1 MPYSETSGDRILSSH
16 QAGRIARFRAW
27 VLVVIPFGALI
38 FQAYVPLFFPRL
50 EYLDLA
56 LLVTIYFAMMRHSP
70 INGIVVGCGMG
81 LAQDA
86 LAHNPL
92 GMYGIAKTLVG
103 FFAASIGTRIDV
115 SQPFVRLLACFVFY
129 VFHQFLFWLI
139 SRALLDKLV
148 AFDWPQTL
156 ILSGFNAVVGLALFH
171 FLDKLK
177 DRD

>member
-1 MPYSETSGDRILSSH
+1 MPYSETSGDRIMAAH
-16 QAGRIARFRAW
+16 QRGRIAQFRAW
-27 VLVVIPFGALI
+27 VLILVPFGALV
-38 FQAYVPLFFPRL
+38 FQAYVPLFYPPL
-50 EYLDLA
+50 AYLDLT

-70 INGIVVGCGMG
+70 VNGIIVGCSMG

-103 FFAASIGTRIDV
+103 FFAASIGVRIDV
-115 SQPFVRLLACFVFY
+115 SQPFVRLLACVTFY
-129 VFHQFLFWLI
+129 MFHQFLFWLI
-139 SRALLDKLV
+139 SRALLEKLID
-148 AFDWPQTL
+148 FDWRQTL

-177 DRD
+177 EKD